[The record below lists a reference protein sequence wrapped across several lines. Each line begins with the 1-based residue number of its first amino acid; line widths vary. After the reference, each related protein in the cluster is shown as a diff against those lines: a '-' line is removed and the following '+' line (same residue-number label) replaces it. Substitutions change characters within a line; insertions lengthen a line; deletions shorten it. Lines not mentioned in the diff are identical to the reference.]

1 MKVHRAFV
9 VCAVAWVGA
18 GCSLVA
24 GLDDIDFVEPAEASA
39 PTDPSP
45 PPDPVR
51 GDAGG
56 STPEG
61 DSADAPVADA
71 GPDEDASEDDA
82 ADDPLD
88 AAPDARPVLFGCA
101 EDDFAGHDGRPVGAA
116 RVIVFPAAADAGDAA
131 PSYTPRCMRVAPGQ
145 SVTFEGPFTLYPLV
159 PRRGAGNPIR
169 RTLLGASATFV
180 FPAAGTFGFVS
191 PGRAGMRGAIDVRP

>member
-1 MKVHRAFV
+1 MQSVT
-9 VCAVAWVGA
+9 
-18 GCSLVA
+18 
-24 GLDDIDFVEPAEASA
+24 EANSVTSA
-39 PTDPSP
+39 D
-45 PPDPVR
+45 
-51 GDAGG
+51 G
-56 STPEG
+56 STCSSGVTNPGVGVSTMEADLQSTEG
-61 DSADAPVADA
+61 SATN
-71 GPDEDASEDDA
+71 
-82 ADDPLD
+82 DDPLD